1 VSSTREFT
9 ASNPDKVAGFLRA
22 LSRGMEFIRNNK
34 DKAIAIGKAQGMRG
48 DLAVE
53 RKALDYYADDLDL
66 RLTKSNISA
75 LLKIVDG
82 SEPTERYFDDTY
94 LNHALSKK

>member
-1 VSSTREFT
+1 
-9 ASNPDKVAGFLRA
+9 
-22 LSRGMEFIRNNK
+22 
-34 DKAIAIGKAQGMRG
+34 MRG

-82 SEPTERYFDDTY
+82 SEPTERYFDDSY
-94 LNHALSKK
+94 LNQALSKK